1 MGVSMTSS
9 IPRNFRPV
17 QGSEPRDSWPRIQQQ
32 KQGERVYKAYSNP
45 QQVQLP
51 SQERSRRQQQPEN
64 FSQRPFR
71 PVEKGQRQ
79 QQRPRSH
86 ERHRFQTKPR
96 FEERPVFEE
105 RQRFEARPQ
114 FEERPRFEERPLRP
128 VERVAEKP
136 RTEERPRFEQRPL
149 RPVEQRP
156 RLEENLVERPRQV
169 EERPRL
175 EEIRKEERL
184 KKEEVKRNFRPVAV
198 VPENN
203 EVEEVPRL
211 TTPIKPVQ
219 KEVRTYS
226 RPAQRREDQLEGQA
240 SSRYNAVDA
249 EIGAASAVARS
260 DFRIPAEQR
269 DLESAVHAGAA
280 AYNGDVAAPQRLS
293 FQIHGQDGPHSYRYG
308 YDTGVGYNRQ
318 FKYEERDNYGVLHGR
333 YGYYD
338 QEGKLQ
344 IVNYSAD
351 PQKGFHAEGDHVP
364 KPGY

>member
-1 MGVSMTSS
+1 MG
-9 IPRNFRPV
+9 
-17 QGSEPRDSWPRIQQQ
+17 
-32 KQGERVYKAYSNP
+32 
-45 QQVQLP
+45 QL
-51 SQERSRRQQQPEN
+51 
-64 FSQRPFR
+64 
-71 PVEKGQRQ
+71 
-79 QQRPRSH
+79 
-86 ERHRFQTKPR
+86 
-96 FEERPVFEE
+96 
-105 RQRFEARPQ
+105 
-114 FEERPRFEERPLRP
+114 
-128 VERVAEKP
+128 
-136 RTEERPRFEQRPL
+136 
-149 RPVEQRP
+149 
-156 RLEENLVERPRQV
+156 
-169 EERPRL
+169 
-175 EEIRKEERL
+175 RKEERL

-198 VPENN
+198 VPEHG
-203 EVEEVPRL
+203 EAEEVPRL

-293 FQIHGQDGPHSYRYG
+293 FQIHGQDGPHSYRFG

-318 FKYEERDNYGVLHGR
+318 FRYEERDANGVLHGR

-344 IVNYSAD
+344 IVNHTAD
-351 PQKGFHAEGDHVP
+351 PVAGFHAEGEHVP
-364 KPGY
+364 KPQY